1 MKFLISES
9 EDPESELS
17 ALADQLIK
25 KGFKK
30 FVSNRFGRMSSLS
43 KTFIEH
49 KPVLEKFFDEAVD
62 ENSNKLWMVSYCYL
76 NSECFFDECKVIM
89 CNLFF

>member
-17 ALADQLIK
+17 AMADQLIK

-49 KPVLEKFFDEAVD
+49 KPVLEKFFDEA
-62 ENSNKLWMVSYCYL
+62 ETKTQTNYGWCP
-76 NSECFFDECKVIM
+76 IAT
-89 CNLFF
+89 